1 MTGILYILMKTVSLL
16 LSAMQLLMM
25 LRAVIS
31 WLPVDEDS
39 NVVNFLYAMT
49 EPVIMPVR
57 MLLERFEA
65 LNELPI
71 DISFIVAFMILSI
84 VQMLLS
90 GIV

>member
-1 MTGILYILMKTVSLL
+1 M
-16 LSAMQLLMM
+16 MM
-25 LRAVIS
+25 LRAILS
-31 WLPVDEDS
+31 WLPIDEDS
-39 NVVNFLYAMT
+39 PLVNFLYAMT